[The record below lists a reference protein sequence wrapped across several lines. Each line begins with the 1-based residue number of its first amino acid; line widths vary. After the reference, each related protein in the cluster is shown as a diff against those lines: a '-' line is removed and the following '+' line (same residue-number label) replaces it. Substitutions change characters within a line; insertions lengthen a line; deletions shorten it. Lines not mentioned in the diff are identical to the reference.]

1 MNKKVVVL
9 GGGTGLPAILNGIK
23 YIKNID
29 ITAIVTIADSGG
41 STGIL
46 SKCFNIPAVGDLR
59 RVISALSRNREDLE
73 STMEFRFKNTKTD
86 LDGHSMGNLF
96 LTSHILMKN
105 DFSKGI
111 EAATRALNIQGK
123 VLPVSNQFH
132 HLNAIL
138 QDGTIIEKED
148 KIGHSNQPIK
158 KVFYKEEVEATKET
172 IKAIEEADLIIFGIG
187 SLYTSLIPN
196 LIYDN
201 IKLALKNTKAK
212 IIYFSNLFT
221 QHGETDNMSLSDH
234 IKAIEEH
241 TFKDII
247 DEIIYSSTKI
257 NKRIIDSY
265 EKENQFL
272 IKKDCLNVKES
283 DLIEVIEN
291 DQILVRHDSNK
302 IKKMVIKLLK

>member
-1 MNKKVVVL
+1 MNKKLVVL

-23 YIKNID
+23 YIKDID

-41 STGIL
+41 STGVL

-59 RVISALSRNREDLE
+59 RVISSLSRNREDLE
-73 STMEFRFKNTKTD
+73 STMEFRFKDTGTD

-96 LTSHILMKN
+96 LTSHILMKK

-123 VLPVSNQFH
+123 VLPVSNHFH

-138 QDGTIIEKED
+138 EDGTSIEKED

-158 KVFYKEEVEATKET
+158 KVFYKEKAEATKET
-172 IKAIEEADLIIFGIG
+172 IKAIETADLIIFGIG

-201 IKLALKNTKAK
+201 VKLALKNTKAK

-221 QHGETDNMSLSDH
+221 QHGETDDMSLSDH
-234 IKAIEEH
+234 IKAIEDH
-241 TFKDII
+241 TFKGII
-247 DEIIYSSTKI
+247 DEVIYSSTII
-257 NKRIIDSY
+257 NQKVIDSY

-272 IKKDCLNVKES
+272 IKKDYPNIKEV
-283 DLIEVIEN
+283 DLIEVIQN
-291 DQILVRHDSNK
+291 DELWARHDSNK
-302 IKKMVIKLLK
+302 IKKIVIELLK